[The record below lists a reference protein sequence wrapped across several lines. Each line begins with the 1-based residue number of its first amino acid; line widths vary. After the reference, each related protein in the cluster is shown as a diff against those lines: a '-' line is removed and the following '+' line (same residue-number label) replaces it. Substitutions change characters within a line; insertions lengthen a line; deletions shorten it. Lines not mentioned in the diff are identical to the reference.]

1 MTQSPITLPRT
12 KLKLSSHVPRT
23 LAAQQSTADV
33 SQPNPQIDRS
43 GIREVID
50 GAGPSPGRALLEKN
64 STGLITGILV
74 ITVLVIG
81 LAIAA
86 AAFAVYSETKAA
98 GPVILIS
105 LLIFVALTVFLVVA
119 SVRGKKSL
127 NRMVKGM
134 DNTWKNGW
142 IEYRPVLIGEL
153 ALVRQK
159 DDGDTVTYY
168 YTAPLLM
175 LQPDGSMNR
184 VPSSQF
190 TNRDPA
196 WLKAKKFA
204 VADSPQTATVD
215 FAHNNGWDVA
225 GYRVDLPN
233 PEPQFGLGLTK
244 HQVEAVLSFAAKN
257 WVR

>member
-1 MTQSPITLPRT
+1 M
-12 KLKLSSHVPRT
+12 
-23 LAAQQSTADV
+23 
-33 SQPNPQIDRS
+33 DRS
-43 GIREVID
+43 GVREVIV
-50 GAGPSPGRALLEKN
+50 GAGPTPGRSLLEKN
-64 STGLITGILV
+64 STGLVTGILA
-74 ITVLVIG
+74 ITVGIIG

-98 GPVILIS
+98 GPIILCS
-105 LLIFVALTVFLVVA
+105 LLIFVALTVFFVVA
-119 SVRGKKSL
+119 SGRGKKSL
-127 NRMVKGM
+127 NRIAEST
-134 DNTWKNGW
+134 DNAWINGW
-142 IEYRPVLIGEL
+142 VEYRPVLIGEL
-153 ALVRQK
+153 AHVRQE
-159 DDGDTVTYY
+159 DDGDTVTHY

-204 VADSPQTATVD
+204 MADSPQTATVD
-215 FAHNNGWDVA
+215 FTHNNGWDVV

-244 HQVEAVLSFAAKN
+244 QQVEAVLSFAAKN

>member
-1 MTQSPITLPRT
+1 
-12 KLKLSSHVPRT
+12 
-23 LAAQQSTADV
+23 
-33 SQPNPQIDRS
+33 
-43 GIREVID
+43 
-50 GAGPSPGRALLEKN
+50 
-64 STGLITGILV
+64 
-74 ITVLVIG
+74 
-81 LAIAA
+81 
-86 AAFAVYSETKAA
+86 
-98 GPVILIS
+98 
-105 LLIFVALTVFLVVA
+105 
-119 SVRGKKSL
+119 
-127 NRMVKGM
+127 MVKGM
-134 DNTWKNGW
+134 DITWKNGW

-153 ALVRQK
+153 ALVHQK
-159 DDGDTVTYY
+159 DDGDTMTYY

-184 VPSSQF
+184 VTSSQF

-196 WLKAKKFA
+196 WLKAKNFA